1 MSTLRPPIAF
11 PGDGVRNPVIQS
23 NPKTDMYKKGILPDH
38 ISAQYRKKQKLKI
51 SKNPFMDKIDY
62 ALLQPLGTPSAV
74 SMMGSGKNK
83 SKSKRATLL
92 KHPKHQYTEGI
103 QSKRIAFFNE
113 VGMSAKKAPKP
124 VKGTLAK
131 LGTVSIAREPVYHPK
146 LNRYVK

>member
-1 MSTLRPPIAF
+1 MSMLRPYPNNTK
-11 PGDGVRNPVIQS
+11 GDGLYFPVIQS
-23 NPKTDMYKKGILPDH
+23 DPRTDMYKKGILPDH

-51 SKNPFMDKIDY
+51 NKNPFMDKIDY

-83 SKSKRATLL
+83 SKSK
-92 KHPKHQYTEGI
+92 HPKHQYLEGV
-103 QSKRIAFFNE
+103 QSKKIAFFNE

-131 LGTVSIAREPVYHPK
+131 LGTVSVAREPVYHPK
-146 LNRYVK
+146 INRYVK